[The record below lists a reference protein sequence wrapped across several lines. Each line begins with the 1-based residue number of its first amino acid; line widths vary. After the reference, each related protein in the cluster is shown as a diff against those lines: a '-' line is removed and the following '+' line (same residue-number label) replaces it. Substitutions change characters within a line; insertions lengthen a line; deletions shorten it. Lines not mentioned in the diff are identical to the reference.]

1 VKTVDWSRW
10 LELGDAEREALRRRY
25 REIIKAES
33 VAAMQSGYA
42 GHEQGNPHNGA
53 EQSMKRRFE
62 KQIGTNCS
70 NAGRP
75 PARFTLRDAAV
86 GACED
91 YVVRART
98 TPLAPR
104 LTEAERAAHRTF
116 VVTSLDKPIW
126 SDYLPPAEAENWLDE
141 RHAERDQVAADSG
154 ETWSAPPCAS
164 RGRVGGD
171 MGMISKTLSPMA
183 VEVRGAS
190 EIDQHDRRTVDDC
203 ADGRGDSPVPT
214 VRVNA
219 LKSEGD
225 AAEDGADLNRP
236 PESGPEKNQCERLE
250 GRI

>member
-10 LELGDAEREALRRRY
+10 LELGDAEREGLQRRY

-53 EQSMKRRFE
+53 EQSMKERQ
-62 KQIGTNCS
+62 KQTGTNCS

-75 PARFTLRDAAV
+75 TARFTLRDAAV

-91 YVVRART
+91 YVVCART

-104 LTEAERAAHRTF
+104 RTEAERAAHRGF
-116 VVTSLDKPIW
+116 VVTSLADAPIW
-126 SDYLPPAEAENWLDE
+126 SHYWAPAEAEAWLDE

-154 ETWSAPPCAS
+154 RARS
-164 RGRVGGD
+164 RGRGGGD
-171 MGMISKTLSPMA
+171 MGMLSKMQSSMA